1 MDIAYINWDKV
12 AILVAI
18 IIGIILFIRW
28 LIKGD
33 KDTDKLLLEAKNN
46 TKKTYKE
53 KEGIE
58 YLKPLYGIKYLGGFK
73 DLGRKDTDITLLLFK
88 DRIRFEFDKNN
99 YRDIM
104 QKDIL
109 DCKIQNETQIRQQI
123 SMGKIVLLGV
133 FALAGNNTKE
143 INKEFA
149 LLDCYYEGDKISIL
163 LECRDQYYL
172 EECVN
177 DIRKLIKTNNISEED
192 FKEFFE
198 LKIIE

>member
-1 MDIAYINWDKV
+1 MNGWINWDKV
-12 AILVAI
+12 AMLVVI

-33 KDTDKLLLEAKNN
+33 KETDKLLLEAKNN

-58 YLKPLYGIKYLGGFK
+58 YLKPLYSIKYLGGFK
-73 DLGRKDTDITLLLFK
+73 DLGRKDKDVTLLLFK

-149 LLDCYYEGDKISIL
+149 LLECYYEGDKISIL
-163 LECRDQYYL
+163 LECRDQYSL
-172 EECVN
+172 EEYVN

>member
-1 MDIAYINWDKV
+1 MNGWINWDKV
-12 AILVAI
+12 AMLVVI

-33 KDTDKLLLEAKNN
+33 KETDKLLLEAKNN

-58 YLKPLYGIKYLGGFK
+58 YLKPLYSIKYLGGFK
-73 DLGRKDTDITLLLFK
+73 DLGKKDKDVTLLLFK

-149 LLDCYYEGDKISIL
+149 LLECYYEGDKISIL
-163 LECRDQYYL
+163 LECRDQYSL
-172 EECVN
+172 EEYVN